1 MTTPGAD
8 LRIQVCHCQ
17 KCQSSSSPVGRIVD
31 SAGFVARVFV
41 DAQDAWRQLAD
52 LRGFERL
59 GPSDF
64 YRLWE
69 EVLGANPLFLPK
81 QEESE
86 RREAHQHLTR
96 RCEGERERFMG
107 GG

>member
-1 MTTPGAD
+1 MSLGAD
-8 LRIQVCHCQ
+8 LHIEVCHCHQ
-17 KCQSSSSPVGRIVD
+17 CHSSNSPVGRIVD

-59 GPSDF
+59 GPPDF

-69 EVLGANPLFLPK
+69 EVLKANPPFLPK

-96 RCEGERERFMG
+96 RCEGEKARFIG